1 MTWYCLINIF
11 HISEKLYINRF
22 FRYDRVDMLS
32 LTTSNYTPNNM
43 IILENTSVNTYWQ
56 LATASASIEERQEAV
71 KKVTSK

>member
-1 MTWYCLINIF
+1 
-11 HISEKLYINRF
+11 
-22 FRYDRVDMLS
+22 MLS